1 MSVVSRYCGR
11 KKKHRVPKNRA
22 AQSYRNSLNYIE
34 HQQVKFIKRQLINN
48 GGAVCGICG
57 KPITD
62 MKDCTIDHI
71 KPRAK
76 GGTTTIE
83 NCQLAHR
90 ECNLKKG
97 DAYGS
102 I

>member
-11 KKKHRVPKNRA
+11 KKKHRVRKNRV
-22 AQSYRNSLNYIE
+22 AQNYRNDLDYIE
-34 HQQVKFIKRQLINN
+34 RQQIKFIKKQLINN

-57 KPITD
+57 EPITD

-71 KPRAK
+71 KPRAR
-76 GGTTTIE
+76 GGTTSIE

-97 DAYGS
+97 DAYGNM
-102 I
+102 